1 MKEKKPLVLQ
11 FVRKPTVVDIFLV
24 SWWLLLIATGV
35 VGLFGFPSVRVSQG
49 VGGFAAQYVVS
60 GTIVV
65 VAAMGFLARTFKAHE
80 AEAMACFG
88 IAFLTVCHA
97 SLFIFAQGN
106 FEVSI
111 QTGLRLLANASLC
124 GAIGLLIGKHY
135 VLGYTKKGKG

>member
-1 MKEKKPLVLQ
+1 MKQKKPLVLQ
-11 FVRKPTVVDIFLV
+11 FVRKPTVVDVLLV
-24 SWWLLLIATGV
+24 GWWLLLIATGL
-35 VGLFGFPSVRVSQG
+35 VGLLGFPSAQVTKG
-49 VGGFAAQYVVS
+49 IGPFAAQYVAS

-88 IAFLTVCHA
+88 VAFLTVCHA
-97 SLFIFAQGN
+97 SLFIFADWN
-106 FEVSI
+106 VAVSI

-135 VLGYTKKGKG
+135 VLGYTKKGKD